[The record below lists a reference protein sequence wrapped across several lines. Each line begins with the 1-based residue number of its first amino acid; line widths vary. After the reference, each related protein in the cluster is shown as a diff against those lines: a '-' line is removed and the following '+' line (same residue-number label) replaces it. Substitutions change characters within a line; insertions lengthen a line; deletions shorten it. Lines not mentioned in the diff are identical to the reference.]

1 VSQEQPLS
9 PGAVRLLRL
18 YARALLLLGALA
30 VLAGV
35 AFAPP
40 DARGW
45 VAALVGTVA
54 VAALRLGALS
64 LSKFAYVTMTV
75 VPVGALT
82 LLGEPVAAVVAAWAG
97 TVLGDAA
104 RRKPWFAAGVNAGR
118 EALAALAGWGGYALA
133 ASAAEL
139 PAAELGA
146 GFVPAFSVQGLPVI
160 PAYFLTY
167 FAASRLLF
175 YFSLL
180 VRGKLSASERMVL
193 IRYEVVAAALGA
205 LAAVC
210 TGAAVAVIGG
220 WGAWIAILAFV
231 IFPGLLARAL
241 LAEAIASEE
250 LRKVAAMEAV
260 VTAGMPLAESM
271 ARIEEM
277 AGRLIEWSWL
287 HVYAVRQGGLV
298 MVHPPVVEGEGL
310 EAYAP
315 LRQEVFDADGGEA
328 LVVADAELDARVGG
342 RGPVR
347 SLVLTPLSY
356 GRNALGLLEIGHHRA
371 GVYGPAEARLIERFA
386 RQLALALQLDGLVR
400 PMTQSAREI
409 DAQLRTLGGR
419 LAGLRQSGEGVAAR
433 AAEIRGRV
441 AEQGRQT
448 ASGLAVTEAL
458 AASAADMSHDAGETA
473 EASLAARLLAVENRG
488 AIEDAIGRLVELR
501 DFVDAEARSMAE
513 LSRASERIATVV
525 ETIRTIADQTNLLA
539 LNAAIEAARAGEQGR
554 GFAVV
559 ADEVR
564 KLADSSGGAAVQA
577 REMVDAV
584 RAQMAS
590 ALERMEHGSARLA
603 GVGELS
609 RSALESVERI
619 VEAAQGA
626 ETLTTRIAARA
637 GEQQARIGGLR
648 DEIAA
653 VAQSAAANG
662 EAVSAVADAAGRQAE
677 TLQEIERA
685 GAALRSV
692 SERLTVYIARL
703 NEVTDAE
710 VALDEAAD

>member
-1 VSQEQPLS
+1 MTEERLS
-9 PGAVRLLRL
+9 PGAVRLLRV
-18 YARALLLLGALA
+18 YARALQLLGALVLLVSVVLYPPSA
-30 VLAGV
+30 VGWIAAG
-35 AFAPP
+35 
-40 DARGW
+40 
-45 VAALVGTVA
+45 VGTVA
-54 VAALRLGALS
+54 VAALRMGAVS

-82 LLGEPVAAVVAAWAG
+82 LLGEPVAAIIAAWLG
-97 TVLGDAA
+97 TFLGDAV
-104 RRKPWFAAGVNAGR
+104 RGKPGFAAYVNAGR
-118 EALAALAGWGGYALA
+118 EALAALAGFGGYQLA

-139 PAAELGA
+139 PPADLASGEM
-146 GFVPAFSVQGLPVI
+146 PAFTVAGLPVV
-160 PAYFLTY
+160 PAYFLVY

-180 VRGKLSASERMVL
+180 VRKKLNPNERMVL

-210 TGAAVAVIGG
+210 TAAALAVIGG

-231 IFPGLLARAL
+231 VLPGLLARAL

-271 ARIEEM
+271 ANIEQM
-277 AGRLIEWSWL
+277 AGRLIEWTWL
-287 HVYAVRQGGLV
+287 HVYGVRQGQLV
-298 MVHPPVVEGEGL
+298 MVHPPVVEEDAL
-310 EAYAP
+310 EAYHP
-315 LRQEVFDADGGEA
+315 LRERVFQDGAEP
-328 LVVADAELDARVGG
+328 LLVADAHTDPRITT

-347 SLVLTPLSY
+347 SLVLVPLSY
-356 GRNALGLLEIGHHRA
+356 GRNPLGLLEIGHHRA
-371 GVYGPAEARLIERFA
+371 GVYAPAEARLIERFA

-409 DAQLRTLGGR
+409 DTQLRTLGGR
-419 LAGLRQSGEGVAAR
+419 LAGLRESGEGVAAR
-433 AAEIRGRV
+433 AGEIRGRV

-448 ASGLAVTEAL
+448 ASGLAVTEDL
-458 AASAADMSHDAGETA
+458 AGAAAAMSRDAGETA
-473 EASLAARLLAVENRG
+473 EASRDARRLAAENRG
-488 AIEDAIGRLVELR
+488 AIVEAISRLVELR
-501 DFVDAEARSMAE
+501 DFVDSEARAMAE
-513 LSRASERIATVV
+513 LSRASGQIATVV
-525 ETIRTIADQTNLLA
+525 ETIRSIADQTNLLA

-584 RAQMAS
+584 RGQMAA
-590 ALERMEHGSARLA
+590 ALGRMEQGSARLA

-609 RSALESVERI
+609 RTALDSIDRI
-619 VEAAQGA
+619 VTAASGA
-626 ETLTTRIAARA
+626 EELTTRIAGRA
-637 GEQQARIGGLR
+637 GEQQARIAGLR
-648 DEIAA
+648 DDIAA
-653 VAQSAAANG
+653 VAQGAAANG
-662 EAVSAVADAAGRQAE
+662 EAVSAVAESAARQAD
-677 TLQEIERA
+677 TLHEIEAA
-685 GAALRSV
+685 GAALRQV

-710 VALDEAAD
+710 VALEEG

>member
-1 VSQEQPLS
+1 VSEERPLS
-9 PGAVRLLRL
+9 PGAVRLLRI
-18 YARALLLLGALA
+18 YARALQLLGALA
-30 VLAGV
+30 LLAAAVLRT
-35 AFAPP
+35 P
-40 DARGW
+40 DAVGW
-45 VAALVGTVA
+45 IAAGLGAVA
-54 VAALRLGALS
+54 VAALRLGAVS

-82 LLGEPVAAVVAAWAG
+82 LLGEPVAALIAAWVG
-97 TVLGDAA
+97 TVAGDAV
-104 RRKPWFAAGVNAGR
+104 RGKPGFAAGVNAGR
-118 EALAALAGWGGYALA
+118 ETLAALAGWGGYALGA
-133 ASAAEL
+133 SSAAL
-139 PAAELGA
+139 PAADLASGSA
-146 GFVPAFSVQGLPVI
+146 PAFTVQGLPVI
-160 PAYFLTY
+160 PAYFLIY

-175 YFSLL
+175 YASLL
-180 VRGKLSASERMVL
+180 VRGKLNANERMVL

-205 LAAVC
+205 LAALC
-210 TGAAVAVIGG
+210 TAAAVALIGG

-231 IFPGLLARAL
+231 AFPGVLARVL
-241 LAEAIASEE
+241 LVEAIASEE

-287 HVYAVRQGGLV
+287 HVYAVRGGELKR
-298 MVHPPVVEGEGL
+298 VHPANGGADAL
-310 EAYAP
+310 DAYGP
-315 LRQEVFDADGGEA
+315 LREQAFHDGGEPLLIGDA
-328 LVVADAELDARVGG
+328 HADPRVPS
-342 RGPVR
+342 RGPAR
-347 SLVLTPLSY
+347 SLVLAPLSY
-356 GRNALGLLEIGHHRA
+356 GRNPLGLLEIGHHRG

-419 LAGLRQSGEGVAAR
+419 LAGLRESGEGVAAR
-433 AAEIRGRV
+433 AGEIRGRV
-441 AEQGRQT
+441 SEQGRQT

-458 AASAADMSHDAGETA
+458 AESAAEMSHDAEETA
-473 EASLAARLLAVENRG
+473 HASLAARLLAAENRG
-488 AIEDAIGRLVELR
+488 AIVEAIGRLVELR
-501 DFVDAEARSMAE
+501 DFVDAEARAMAD
-513 LSRASERIATVV
+513 LSRASAQIAGVV
-525 ETIRTIADQTNLLA
+525 ETIRSIADQTNLLA

-584 RAQMAS
+584 RGQMAA

-609 RSALESVERI
+609 QSALDSIERI
-619 VEAAQGA
+619 VEAAAGA
-626 ETLTTRIAARA
+626 ETLTTRIATRA

-662 EAVSAVADAAGRQAE
+662 EAVSAVAEAAARQAD
-677 TLQEIERA
+677 TLHEIERA

-710 VALDEAAD
+710 AAEA